1 MAIEETE
8 YMWMDGEF
16 VKWDDA
22 KVPILTHAIHYGTA
36 VFEGIR
42 AYPSKDNLVV
52 FRLKEHISR
61 LMESCKIL
69 PLEHKYSESDLEQS
83 ILELLRKNQLKQ
95 SSYIRPLVYVGYG
108 GIGLNFTG
116 FPVNVS
122 ITAFPFGKYFSNPE
136 IKVCISNW
144 KRISDESMPVQA
156 KASGNYLNSVLA
168 KLDALRSGFDDAILL
183 GKNSMV
189 SEGTG
194 ENIFVVKNGEI
205 ATPPTTS
212 SILVGITRDSVIQ
225 MAKDMGMKITEREIS
240 RIELYQADEVFF
252 TGTAAEVTAI
262 VEIDN
267 RKIGTGKIGS
277 VTDNIRRSYADIV
290 AGNNKKYLSWLS
302 EVY

>member
-16 VKWDDA
+16 VKWNDA

-52 FRLKEHISR
+52 FRLKEHIAR

-83 ILELLRKNQLKQ
+83 ILELLRRNQLKQ

-168 KLDALRSGFDDAILL
+168 KLDALRLGFDDAILL

-267 RKIGTGKIGS
+267 RKIGTGKIGN
-277 VTDNIRRSYADIV
+277 VTDKIRKSYADIV
-290 AGNNKKYLSWLS
+290 AGNNEKYLNWLT

>member
-1 MAIEETE
+1 MAIQEPD
-8 YMWMDGEF
+8 YVWMDG
-16 VKWDDA
+16 KYISWKDA
-22 KVPILTHAIHYGTA
+22 NVPILTHAMHYGTA

-52 FRLKEHISR
+52 FRLKEHIAR

-83 ILELLRKNQLKQ
+83 ILELLRRNQLKQ

-122 ITAFPFGKYFSNPE
+122 ITAFPFGKYFSNHE

-168 KLDALRSGFDDAILL
+168 KLDALRAGFDDAILL

-194 ENIFVVKNGEI
+194 ENVFVVKNGEI

-225 MAKDMGMKITEREIS
+225 MAKDMGIDIIEREIS

-267 RKIGTGKIGS
+267 RKIGTGKIGN
-277 VTDNIRRSYADIV
+277 VTDKIRKSYADIV
-290 AGNNKKYLSWLS
+290 AGNNEKYLNWLT

>member
-1 MAIEETE
+1 LAIEETE

-16 VKWDDA
+16 VKWNDA

-290 AGNNKKYLSWLS
+290 AGNNKKYLSWLT

>member
-8 YMWMDGEF
+8 YMWLDGEF
-16 VKWDDA
+16 VKWIDA

-290 AGNNKKYLSWLS
+290 AGNNKKYLSWLT

>member
-16 VKWDDA
+16 VKWKDA

-42 AYPSKDNLVV
+42 AYPSKDNLSV

-61 LMESCKIL
+61 LSESCKIL
-69 PLEHKYSESDLEQS
+69 PLEHKYSESELEQN
-83 ILELLRKNQLKQ
+83 ILELLRKNQLKRP
-95 SSYIRPLVYVGYG
+95 SYIRPLVYVGYG

-122 ITAFPFGKYFSNPE
+122 ITAFPFGKYFSNHE

-168 KLDALRSGFDDAILL
+168 KLDALRAGFDDAILL

-194 ENIFVVKNGEI
+194 ENIFVVKDGEI
-205 ATPPTTS
+205 ATPPITS

-225 MAKDMGMKITEREIS
+225 MARDMGMKIKEREIS

-262 VEIDN
+262 VEIDS
-267 RKIGTGKIGS
+267 RKIGIGKIGKI
-277 VTDNIRRSYADIV
+277 TDKIRQAYADIV
-290 AGNNKKYLSWLS
+290 AGNNEKYLNWLT